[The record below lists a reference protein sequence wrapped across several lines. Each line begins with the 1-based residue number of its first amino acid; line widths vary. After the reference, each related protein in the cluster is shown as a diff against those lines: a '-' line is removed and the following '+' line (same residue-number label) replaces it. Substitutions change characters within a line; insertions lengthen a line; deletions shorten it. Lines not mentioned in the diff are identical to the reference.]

1 MLVMMHLGKAAGAA
15 LEELVPRFG
24 MSIVSVL
31 DAFTSTT
38 IELAVAAFALR
49 KGLIKVVQAAMLGAI
64 LNNLLLVMG
73 IAITVG
79 GVYNHQQQLKKE
91 TTQTAINILMLCT
104 IAYVIPVALDY
115 SLVNIHKQHLPTF
128 TNSTDILKQRVE
140 IQTLVDKDILA
151 LSKVMAIIML
161 IVYLCCLLYQY
172 HSRTF
177 MVTPEQKHEGPHTVE
192 RRYTHFWFA
201 GLAFVAAMAAQIY
214 SANLLV
220 HAVETLGRQ
229 FHLNDSFVG
238 FILLPIVL
246 VADLQ
251 EEVIAIR
258 ESRANRLDKCVSL
271 MVGSCMQ
278 IALLVT
284 PLLVLMGWIMDQ
296 PMTFRFT
303 VMEVVILVGSVL
315 IINYMISDN
324 ETNWLEGLLLLAVY
338 LLCAIAFYYDMS
350 SKETLPGEG
359 NTISGEGTAGGG
371 H

>member
-1 MLVMMHLGKAAGAA
+1 
-15 LEELVPRFG
+15 
-24 MSIVSVL
+24 
-31 DAFTSTT
+31 
-38 IELAVAAFALR
+38 
-49 KGLIKVVQAAMLGAI
+49 
-64 LNNLLLVMG
+64 
-73 IAITVG
+73 
-79 GVYNHQQQLKKE
+79 
-91 TTQTAINILMLCT
+91 
-104 IAYVIPVALDY
+104 
-115 SLVNIHKQHLPTF
+115 
-128 TNSTDILKQRVE
+128 
-140 IQTLVDKDILA
+140 TLVDKDILT
-151 LSKVMAIIML
+151 LSKIMAVIML
-161 IVYLCCLLYQY
+161 VVYLCCLLYQY

-177 MVTPEQKHEGPHTVE
+177 MVTPEEKHEGPHTLE

-201 GLAFVAAMAAQIY
+201 GLAFVVTMAAQIY

-229 FHLNDSFVG
+229 YHLNDSFVG
-238 FILLPIVL
+238 FVLLPIVL

-284 PLLVLMGWIMDQ
+284 PVLVLVGWFLGE

-315 IINYMISDN
+315 IINYMISDS
-324 ETNWLEGLLLLAVY
+324 ETNWLEGMVLLA
-338 LLCAIAFYYDMS
+338 LFMICAVAFYHDLS
-350 SKETLPGEG
+350 PLETLPSEG
-359 NTISGEGTAGGG
+359 NTISGEGG